1 MTTDRASAPLFEPL
15 QLRDLQL
22 KNRVVVSP
30 MCQYSAQGGVP
41 NDWHFV
47 HLGRFALGGAGLVFA
62 EATAVEPDGRISD
75 ADTGLYTDEQEAAFA
90 RIVRFLKSQG
100 AAAGI
105 QLAHAGRKAST
116 LPPWDGGGPV
126 KAHGA
131 TPTQEVWTPVAPS
144 PLPFT
149 EGYPIPAEL
158 TLADLERL
166 KQSFVRSTERALR
179 ADFDVVEVHAAHGYL
194 LTEFLSP
201 LSNQRSDHYGGSR
214 DNRMR
219 FPLEVVESVRAAWP
233 AARPL
238 FVRISAVDGSPGGWS
253 LDDSVV
259 LARELQARGVDV
271 VDCSGGG
278 VTPSIATLPNPR
290 EPGYQVPFAAR
301 IKREVGIRTMAIGR
315 ITDAEQANAIVE
327 EGSADLVALA
337 RQMLDDPNFALHA
350 RERLLPGTLGDAA
363 YPRQVGYAI
372 KGLKAAAKPR

>member
-1 MTTDRASAPLFEPL
+1 MTTDATTPPLFEPL
-15 QLRDLQL
+15 RLRDLQL

-30 MCQYSAQGGVP
+30 MCQYSAVNGVP
-41 NDWHFV
+41 NDWHLV

-62 EATAVEPDGRISD
+62 EATGVEAEGRISY

-90 RIVRFLKSQG
+90 RIVRFVKSQG
-100 AAAGI
+100 AAVGI

-116 LPPWDGGGPV
+116 LPPWEGGGPA
-126 KAHGA
+126 KPGGKDGA
-131 TPTQEVWTPVAPS
+131 VWTPVAPS

-149 EGYPIPAEL
+149 EGYTVPAEL
-158 TLADLERL
+158 TLADLARL
-166 KQSFVRSTERALR
+166 KQAFVRAAERALR

-201 LSNQRSDHYGGSR
+201 LSNQRRDQYGGSR
-214 DNRMR
+214 ENRMR
-219 FPLEVVESVRAAWP
+219 FPLEVVEAVRAAWP

-301 IKREVGIRTMAIGR
+301 IKREVGIPTMAIGR
-315 ITDAEQANAIVE
+315 ITEAEQANAIVQ

-337 RQMLDDPNFALHA
+337 RQMLDDPNWPLHA
-350 RERLLPGTLGDAA
+350 RERLLPATVGDAA
-363 YPRQVGYAI
+363 YPRQVGYAV
-372 KGLKAAAKPR
+372 KGLKAGVKPR